1 MATIAVASVVF
12 GCAHAQDAMVLSAER
27 AFGIS
32 ARKVDAR
39 TIAVDFNI
47 APGYILYRE
56 KFFFTVNDPK
66 VKLVKAV
73 FPAPVVKYD
82 KVFER
87 EVGYYSDRVSIQF
100 EVQGAA
106 VPFRLTVA
114 AQGCAVEQG
123 VCYPPITKDF
133 QVPAISQKGVRS

>member
-1 MATIAVASVVF
+1 MVF
-12 GCAHAQDAMVLSAER
+12 GIAHAQDALVLPADR

-32 ARKVDAR
+32 ARRVSPR
-39 TIAVDFNI
+39 TIAVDFSI

-56 KFFFTVNDPK
+56 KFAFATNDPK

-87 EVGYYSDRVSIQF
+87 DVGYYSDRVSIQF
-100 EVQGAA
+100 EVQGDA
-106 VPFRLTVA
+106 VPFRLTVV

-133 QVPAISQKGVRS
+133 QVPAVNQREAKS

>member
-1 MATIAVASVVF
+1 MAVASLVCGF
-12 GCAHAQDAMVLSAER
+12 ARAQDTFVLSADR

-32 ARKVDAR
+32 ARKVTAR
-39 TIAVDFNI
+39 TIAVDFSI
-47 APGYILYRE
+47 APGCILYRE
-56 KFFFTVNDPK
+56 KFSFTANDPK

-73 FPAPVVKYD
+73 FPPPVVKYD

-87 EVGYYSDRVSIQF
+87 DVGYYSDRVSIQF
-100 EVQGAA
+100 EVQGDA
-106 VPFRLTVA
+106 VPFRLTVV

-133 QVPAISQKGVRS
+133 QVPAINQKEGKS